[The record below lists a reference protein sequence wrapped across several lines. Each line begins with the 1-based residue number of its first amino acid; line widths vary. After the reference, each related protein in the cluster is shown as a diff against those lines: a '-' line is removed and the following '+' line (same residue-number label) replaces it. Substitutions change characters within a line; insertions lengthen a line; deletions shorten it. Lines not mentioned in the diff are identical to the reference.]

1 MSIFLRRNLSQ
12 ISGLWSRLSPVS
24 GSSIGSGSSSG
35 FVRFCSSGDP
45 SKKIARPEE
54 GFGYRAKKEDAT
66 KGKGPVSWVNLG
78 VTGVVVLSMVS
89 LFWLG

>member
-24 GSSIGSGSSSG
+24 GSSSG

-45 SKKIARPEE
+45 SKKIARPED

-89 LFWLG
+89 LFWLC